1 VSRLLQAT
9 DGNFYGT
16 TTAGGIGGVSDC
28 SGIGCGTVF
37 RLSATGTLTTL
48 YNFCSQANCAD
59 GSQPTAGLIQATDG
73 NLYGTTSL
81 GGLGFGTVFKITR
94 MGTLTTL
101 YSFDATHGAN
111 PYSELTQAANGD
123 LYGTT
128 AVGTSSGT
136 VFRITREGRITT
148 VYRFCL
154 HQKAQCPDGKYP
166 YGAVVEGS
174 DGYFYGTTLL
184 GGANNFG
191 TVFKVNPQGTLTT
204 LYSFDGSDGE
214 PGSTLAEGSDG
225 NFYGT
230 TYNALIFEISPGG
243 ALIKLHTF
251 DGTNPG
257 PRGGLLQAT
266 NGKFYGQPWVAEQVE
281 IAAREVAVPFTVS
294 MLGSGLS

>member
-1 VSRLLQAT
+1 
-9 DGNFYGT
+9 
-16 TTAGGIGGVSDC
+16 
-28 SGIGCGTVF
+28 
-37 RLSATGTLTTL
+37 
-48 YNFCSQANCAD
+48 
-59 GSQPTAGLIQATDG
+59 
-73 NLYGTTSL
+73 
-81 GGLGFGTVFKITR
+81 

-230 TYNALIFEISPGG
+230 TYNALIFEIV
-243 ALIKLHTF
+243 L
-251 DGTNPG
+251 
-257 PRGGLLQAT
+257 GGLISYILSTVQPRTEGRALTSHEWKILWAT
-266 NGKFYGQPWVAEQVE
+266 VGGGTSGNCGEGGCGTVYSLDVGLGPFVSLVRYSGRVGSPLGILGQGFTGTTDVSVNGTPQ
-281 IAAREVAVPFTVS
+281 
-294 MLGSGLS
+294 LSRLSQIPI